1 MGLLIK
7 AANNKYITFKGKR
20 YAIDFEAFK
29 RMCLPTNKDL
39 GGTREYE
46 ISQVYE
52 LGEDGDLSLSSKVE
66 HETKSS
72 TNQQNDMI
80 VYDVIKML
88 IVSLLENNGTEKDFE
103 YDFGTAFALNT
114 LISIGVVVEVE

>member
-7 AANNKYITFKGKR
+7 NNNNSKYITFKGKR
-20 YAIDFEAFK
+20 YALNLDAFK
-29 RMCLPTNKDL
+29 AVCTPNNMNL
-39 GGTREYE
+39 GIREYE

-52 LGEDGDLSLSSKVE
+52 VGESGELSMSSKVE
-66 HETKSS
+66 HETKG
-72 TNQQNDMI
+72 NGNPQNDMI

-88 IVSLLENNGTEKDFE
+88 IVSLLENSRTEEEFE

-114 LISIGVVVEVE
+114 LISIGVIVEVE

>member
-1 MGLLIK
+1 
-7 AANNKYITFKGKR
+7 
-20 YAIDFEAFK
+20 
-29 RMCLPTNKDL
+29 MCLPTNKDL

-52 LGEDGDLSLSSKVE
+52 LGEDGDLNLSSKVE

-72 TNQQNDMI
+72 TNPQNDMI

-88 IVSLLENNGTEKDFE
+88 IVSLLENNGTEKEFE

>member
-7 AANNKYITFKGKR
+7 AATNKYITFKGKK

-52 LGEDGDLSLSSKVE
+52 LGEDGDLNLSSKVE

-72 TNQQNDMI
+72 TNPQNDMI